1 VAQTVVAVERVRVAT
16 ARLDIAVVPVCRP
29 LPSRRAVERVRVRTV
44 SRARAPS
51 PGAGELGFQMTSQAR
66 WLLTVVV
73 VEEEFTTLVERQVP
87 AGPVGVELALARHSL
102 MANQLDHPVPMVW
115 AVEVAEPAAA

>member
-1 VAQTVVAVERVRVAT
+1 MA
-16 ARLDIAVVPVCRP
+16 
-29 LPSRRAVERVRVRTV
+29 
-44 SRARAPS
+44 RARAPS
-51 PGAGELGFQMTSQAR
+51 PGAGELGFKMTSQAR

-87 AGPVGVELALARHSL
+87 AGPVVVELARHSL
-102 MANQLDHPVPMVW
+102 LANQLDHPVPMVW

>member
-1 VAQTVVAVERVRVAT
+1 MVAVEGVRVAT
-16 ARLDIAVVPVCRP
+16 VRLDIGVVPVCRP

-44 SRARAPS
+44 ARARAPS

-73 VEEEFTTLVERQVP
+73 VEEEFTTVERQVP
-87 AGPVGVELALARHSL
+87 AGPVVVELVRHSL
-102 MANQLDHPVPMVW
+102 VANQLDHPVPMVW
-115 AVEVAEPAAA
+115 AVEVAEPAGE